1 MNARITIE
9 AIVQSRQLTPS
20 TLLGTLQMGH
30 FSIGGWEWRKA
41 DPYAARFTDLAI
53 LRADGTYKH

>member
-1 MNARITIE
+1 
-9 AIVQSRQLTPS
+9 
-20 TLLGTLQMGH
+20 MGQ